1 MQVHVQL
8 EQRPSEAYESS
19 LGLLVAA
26 LLGQQALLVVV
37 ASSQALWLAQT
48 QAMEGDMRQ
57 LGQMAGSELAMTG
70 RNLAVPLLKIANRYS
85 LSQQLGH

>member
-26 LLGQQALLVVV
+26 LLGQQALLVV
-37 ASSQALWLAQT
+37 ASSQALWLPQT